1 MNQRNPTM
9 FNRNRLKLGIFCS
22 NSSGGLAATKV
33 PERWDASWENNLK
46 LARMTD
52 EMGIEC
58 LVPVGRWKGYGGETN
73 FQNSSFETITWAA
86 GLLAHTKEI
95 TIFGT
100 VHVPTIHPVL
110 AAKQCVTVDH
120 LSRGR
125 FGLNIVCGWNQDE
138 FNMFGIRQYDHDRR
152 YRHGE
157 EWWDVIKRIWSG
169 EGPFDYDGEFFKL
182 SGLTG
187 SPMPWGG
194 QRPVMMNAGSSPAG
208 RAFAARNSDFHF
220 DQVFFLEQAADQI
233 KETRR
238 LARAHDH
245 DIQVFTSGYVVC
257 RPTRK
262 EADDYLHYFAV
273 DQADSE
279 AVDRL
284 LELALGSE
292 GSKSMSPEVA
302 RVARERIAAGYG
314 GLPFVGDP
322 DQVAL
327 EFKKLVDAGFNGLA
341 FGLVNYLD
349 ELPYFCE
356 EVIPRLEK
364 MGLRESAIAFDGIS
378 GPIEKSI

>member
-1 MNQRNPTM
+1 MSQRNLTM
-9 FNRNRLKLGIFCS
+9 FSCNKIKLGIFCS

-46 LARMTD
+46 LARMAD
-52 EMGIEC
+52 DMGIEC
-58 LVPVGRWKGYGGETN
+58 LVPVGRWKGYGGETD

-86 GLLAHTKEI
+86 GLLAQTNAI

-138 FNMFGIRQYDHDRR
+138 FDMFGIRQYDHDRR
-152 YRHGE
+152 YQQGQ

-169 EGPFDYDGEFFKL
+169 EGPFDHNGEFFKL
-182 SGLTG
+182 SGVVG
-187 SPMPWGG
+187 SPLPWGG
-194 QRPVMMNAGSSPAG
+194 ARPVMMNAGSSPAG
-208 RAFAARNSDFHF
+208 RGFAARNSDFHF
-220 DQVFFLEQAADQI
+220 DQAFFLEQAPGQI
-233 KETRR
+233 RETRR
-238 LARAHDH
+238 LANSYKH

-257 RPTRK
+257 RPTQK
-262 EADDYLHYFAV
+262 EAEDYVHYFAV
-273 DQADSE
+273 EQADSD

-284 LELALGSE
+284 LELSLGSE
-292 GSKSMSPEVA
+292 GSKSMSAEVA
-302 RVARERIAAGYG
+302 RVARERVAAGYG
-314 GLPFVGDP
+314 GLPLVGDP
-322 DQVAL
+322 DRVAL
-327 EFKKLVDAGFNGLA
+327 EFKKFVDLGFNGVA

-349 ELPYFCE
+349 ELPYFHQ

-364 MGLRESAIAFDGIS
+364 LGLREPVKPFDELHS
-378 GPIEKSI
+378 

>member
-1 MNQRNPTM
+1 
-9 FNRNRLKLGIFCS
+9 
-22 NSSGGLAATKV
+22 
-33 PERWDASWENNLK
+33 
-46 LARMTD
+46 
-52 EMGIEC
+52 
-58 LVPVGRWKGYGGETN
+58 
-73 FQNSSFETITWAA
+73 
-86 GLLAHTKEI
+86 
-95 TIFGT
+95 
-100 VHVPTIHPVL
+100 
-110 AAKQCVTVDH
+110 
-120 LSRGR
+120 
-125 FGLNIVCGWNQDE
+125 
-138 FNMFGIRQYDHDRR
+138 MFGIRQYDHDLR
-152 YRHGE
+152 YRHGQ
-157 EWWDVIKRIWSG
+157 EWWEVIKRIWSG

-187 SPMPWGG
+187 SPVPWGG

-238 LARAHDH
+238 LAGRHDH

-262 EADDYLHYFAV
+262 EAEEYLHYFAV
-273 DQADSE
+273 EQADSE

-302 RVARERIAAGYG
+302 ERARERIAAGYG

-322 DQVAL
+322 DHVAL
-327 EFKKLVDAGFNGLA
+327 EFKKLVDVGFNGLA

-349 ELPYFCE
+349 ELPYFYQ

-364 MGLRESAIAFDGIS
+364 MGLRGTS
-378 GPIEKSI
+378 